1 MLVTAKFR
9 YLHIAPR
16 KVRLVVDSVRGK
28 KVEQAQTILTF
39 MVKRSAAPMLKLLNS
54 AVANAENSF
63 QLDKSNLYIAKITVD
78 EGPKYKRWHAQS
90 RGRAAEI
97 LKRTS
102 HVTIV
107 LEETEPQAVKTKKKE
122 DKPEKKTTKAVK
134 AKKALPKIEK
144 NVAQPKTQKTTKK
157 TYRRKA
163 F

>member
-16 KVRLVVDSVRGK
+16 KVRLVADAVRGE
-28 KVEQAQTILTF
+28 KVEKAQAALAF
-39 MVKRSAAPMLKLLNS
+39 MVKRTAAPLLKLLNS
-54 AVANAENSF
+54 AVANAENNF
-63 QLDKSNLYIAKITVD
+63 KLDKTNLFITKITVD
-78 EGPKYKRWHAQS
+78 EGPKSKRWHAQS

-107 LEETEPQAVKTKKKE
+107 LEEIAGQKTKTKKEAKSE
-122 DKPEKKTTKAVK
+122 VKT
-134 AKKALPKIEK
+134 AKKVRTRRTSKRTEK
-144 NVAQPKTQKTTKK
+144 DIIMPKTQKTTKK